1 MCVATDSSRST
12 QKSSSLNVTAVGGE
26 ERKKVG
32 GNKSSRNTERE
43 RIDGFFSFFFPPS
56 DGGGLWAYN
65 GIQDRENGDGC
76 MSPVTVDRLP
86 LLRTWSLW
94 ILLFFFLSLGRRKK
108 KNCTRNTLTYIY
120 ISYTHF
126 LFAPLEEQ
134 RPYSFRDGGREEKM
148 KRNEMTRETPCYV

>member
-120 ISYTHF
+120 ILYPFPFCSPRGT
-126 LFAPLEEQ
+126 APLL
-134 RPYSFRDGGREEKM
+134 F
-148 KRNEMTRETPCYV
+148 

>member
-1 MCVATDSSRST
+1 
-12 QKSSSLNVTAVGGE
+12 
-26 ERKKVG
+26 
-32 GNKSSRNTERE
+32 
-43 RIDGFFSFFFPPS
+43 
-56 DGGGLWAYN
+56 
-65 GIQDRENGDGC
+65 

-94 ILLFFFLSLGRRKK
+94 ILLFFFLSFFRKK
-108 KNCTRNTLTYIY
+108 KRIAQETHSHIY

>member
-12 QKSSSLNVTAVGGE
+12 QKSSSLNVTAVGG

-94 ILLFFFLSLGRRKK
+94 ILLFFFLSFFRKK
-108 KNCTRNTLTYIY
+108 KRIAQETHSHIYIY
-120 ISYTHF
+120 PIPISF
-126 LFAPLEEQ
+126 LLP
-134 RPYSFRDGGREEKM
+134 
-148 KRNEMTRETPCYV
+148 